1 MTETNTTLPWATNS
15 PAYWDHRF
23 TTDWETRGGPDQ
35 TAFFARQALLAMP
48 AFLRQE
54 IQAEALDLFDFGCAQ
69 GDALP
74 VLQAQFPASRLAG
87 GDVAAACLTA
97 ARARHPGYRF
107 DLLQPDGPLP
117 GAAVYFCSNTLE
129 HFADWPQKLAA
140 MTGAATR
147 HVLFL
152 VPFDEKEP
160 IEEHVVRFRYSSL
173 PTRCGGMALSWF
185 CTFDTSRL
193 ADSRWPGRQLLA
205 LYSRRCDPPGPG
217 VQRLRQAGDTLAF
230 DARGLD
236 VTSLAEILRCLDQAD
251 EALHALLEA
260 CFAPVPGA
268 PIVQPGETPSE
279 RLGRLRA
286 ALAEAST
293 MAGSAAAR
301 EAALMQQLAARD
313 AVMAQQ
319 REGFA
324 AALSTAL
331 ETERQGLEARHAS
344 ALSEQRQSVTASL
357 ASSLAEQRVGHEA
370 ERAALR
376 AEHNA
381 ALSEQRA
388 QDAAAREALRADY
401 ASALAAEQ
409 AAREALRAEHAL
421 ALAAEHE
428 AREAALAEQRAQ
440 DAAARSAAE
449 ADVAASIRRF
459 NISLAGAEL
468 ALREQAQTSRRMLDE
483 VLSART
489 WQWLSRALARYQK
502 LRGRPYRAPFMP
514 PLEPITLPRLAWAEA
529 PPRPAPRSVA
539 ATPTIVTG
547 APGDAP
553 VLLTVEQLHRGGVE
567 QVVVDLATGLR
578 ELGRSVLVAVAGR
591 GGDCAEV
598 LRQAGI
604 VVREF
609 DHNLAAFERMLE
621 ETKPSHALLNH
632 CYFGLP
638 AMAATGVAC
647 TEIVHNYYTWLH
659 ATRDTYLDTVRP
671 VRRFVAVSTGVAEYH
686 ARAFGLPREAIAVQN
701 NPINRAGLL
710 RPEPAILRRIRG
722 SANGFTF
729 VNVAQFW
736 PAKAHA
742 LLLFAFAEVHARHPH
757 TRLELLGEAVDTRVA
772 ALVRDAV
779 AQYGLEQAVELAGFI
794 DRRALSHRLARAQAL
809 VQPSVYE
816 GFSVAMAEA
825 AHFAL
830 PIIATAVG
838 GAVDLV
844 RDDDCGILIPP
855 HIPDFLAV
863 DSNTVAEAG
872 LHRAPANRAALV
884 AAMEAMVQDPA
895 GWGERG
901 FIGQTRID
909 QLTPRMV
916 AQRYL
921 DLMAAG

>member
-1 MTETNTTLPWATNS
+1 MTETSTNS
-15 PAYWDHRF
+15 PWAINSPSYWDHRF
-23 TTDWETRGGPDQ
+23 HADWEARGGPDQ

-54 IQAEALDLFDFGCAQ
+54 IQAEALGLFDFGCAQ

-74 VLQAQFPASRLAG
+74 VLQAQFPASRLVG
-87 GDVAAACLTA
+87 GDVAAAGLTA

-147 HVLFL
+147 HVLLL
-152 VPFDEKEP
+152 VPFNEKEL
-160 IEEHVVRFRYSSL
+160 IDEHVVRFRYSSL

-185 CTFDTSRL
+185 CSFDTSRL

-286 ALAEAST
+286 ALAE
-293 MAGSAAAR
+293 
-301 EAALMQQLAARD
+301 
-313 AVMAQQ
+313 
-319 REGFA
+319 
-324 AALSTAL
+324 
-331 ETERQGLEARHAS
+331 
-344 ALSEQRQSVTASL
+344 
-357 ASSLAEQRVGHEA
+357 
-370 ERAALR
+370 
-376 AEHNA
+376 
-381 ALSEQRA
+381 QRA
-388 QDAAAREALRADY
+388 QDAAAREALRAEHDT
-401 ASALAAEQ
+401 ALTAE
-409 AAREALRAEHAL
+409 R
-421 ALAAEHE
+421 E

-440 DAAARSAAE
+440 DAAAREALRAEHDTALTAEREAREAALAEQRAQDQSARSAAE
-449 ADVAASIRRF
+449 ADVASKIAGF
-459 NISLAGAEL
+459 NISLAGAEI
-468 ALREQAQTSRRMLDE
+468 ALRQQAQASRRMLDE
-483 VLSART
+483 VLSSRT
-489 WQWLSRALARYQK
+489 WQWLSRALARYQR
-502 LRGRPYRAPFMP
+502 LRGKPYRAPFMP
-514 PLEPITLPRLAWAEA
+514 PLEPITFPRLALAPA
-529 PPRPAPRSVA
+529 PPRPVPRSVA
-539 ATPTIVTG
+539 ATPVAAPP

-578 ELGRSVLVAVAGR
+578 QLGRPALVAVAGR

-598 LRQAGI
+598 LRKADI

-609 DHNLAAFERMLE
+609 DHDLAAFERMLA
-621 ETKPSHALLNH
+621 ETQPSHALLNH

-638 AMAATGVAC
+638 AMAAAGVAC
-647 TEIVHNYYTWLH
+647 TEIVHNYYTWQH
-659 ATRDTYLDTVRP
+659 ATRDTYLDSVRP
-671 VRRFVAVSTGVAEYH
+671 VCRFVAVSSGVAEYH

-701 NPINRAGLL
+701 NPINRIGLL

-722 SANGFTF
+722 GANGFTF

-742 LLLFAFAEVHARHPH
+742 LLLSSFAEVHARHPH
-757 TRLELLGEAVDTRVA
+757 TRLELLGEAVDARVA
-772 ALVRDAV
+772 ALVREAI
-779 AQYGLEQAVELAGFI
+779 ARHGLEQAVELAGFI

-830 PIIATAVG
+830 PIIATSVG

-844 RDDDCGILIPP
+844 RDNDCGILIPP
-855 HIPDFLAV
+855 HISDFLAV

-872 LHRAPANRAALV
+872 LHPAPANRAALV

-901 FIGQTRID
+901 FIGQARID
-909 QLTPRMV
+909 QLTPRVV

-921 DLMAAG
+921 DLMAAR